1 MNGEQPRR
9 RRGDRADA
17 KASRGARRRPRGSGP
32 SGVELARRARRQ
44 LAEITGL
51 EAERVTALA
60 RVDDG
65 TWRVTVELLELSRI
79 PQTDDLLGSFEAQLD
94 DSGRLLRFRRVRRY
108 ARSRG

>member
-1 MNGEQPRR
+1 M
-9 RRGDRADA
+9 
-17 KASRGARRRPRGSGP
+17 
-32 SGVELARRARRQ
+32 ELARRARRQ
-44 LAEITGL
+44 LAEITRL

-60 RVDDG
+60 RVHDG